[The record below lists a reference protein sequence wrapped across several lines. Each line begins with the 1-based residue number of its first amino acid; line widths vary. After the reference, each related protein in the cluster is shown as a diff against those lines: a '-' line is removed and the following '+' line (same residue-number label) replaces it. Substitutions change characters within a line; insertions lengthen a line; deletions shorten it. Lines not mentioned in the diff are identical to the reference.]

1 MTERARAEVF
11 GATTIFRV
19 RDIPASMR
27 YFTEILGFEKAWDYG
42 DFASVKR
49 DKAEIFLSTD
59 QGALG
64 AWICL
69 LVTNADALHDEV
81 AAKGATIVMPLTDME
96 HGMREFWVRDP
107 DGNVLRL
114 GHVLHAKNFKVKRV
128 PLDARIEERMAA
140 VLKDVAAATGRSVGE
155 VLEETLAHSFY
166 NVGPHTDGTLDLIA
180 KLKAKHGMDY
190 DVHDNYRFT
199 EE

>member
-1 MTERARAEVF
+1 MTKQPRAEVW
-11 GATTIFRV
+11 GATTILRV
-19 RDIPASMR
+19 ADMAASMTF
-27 YFTEILGFEKAWDYG
+27 YTQVLGFEEAWNYV
-42 DFASVKR
+42 DFAMVR
-49 DKAEIFLSTD
+49 RGKAELFLSTD
-59 QGALG
+59 QGAKGTWVCLILG
-64 AWICL
+64 S
-69 LVTNADALHDEV
+69 ADAMHDEV
-81 AAKGATIVMPLTDME
+81 AAKGAKIIMPLTDME
-96 HGMREFWVRDP
+96 HGMREFWMEDP

-128 PLDARIEERMAA
+128 PLGARIEERMAA